1 MRSLA
6 FVLLVGASFASE
18 VPVRY
23 VLAVGE
29 FSGDRVCTAGTLVG
43 DTPCSEGYPGKFIE
57 GKTRYPKV
65 LKMIEGATAF
75 ADGSISG
82 VKSKSVLRTIGVPK
96 PLCRIK
102 LEGKADSDA
111 IECTQGRFEV
121 ECFEYEAKVYDEG
134 GESSYLETVGL
145 LLMIVPALGLN
156 WCAEMLLNWC
166 AEILDAA

>member
-6 FVLLVGASFASE
+6 FVLFVGASFASE

-29 FSGDRVCTAGTLVG
+29 FSGDRVYTAGTLVG

-57 GKTRYPKV
+57 GKTGYPKV
-65 LKMIEGATAF
+65 LKMVEGATAF

-121 ECFEYEAKVYDEG
+121 ECFEYEGKVYDEG

-145 LLMIVPALGLN
+145 LLMMVSALGLGH
-156 WCAEMLLNWC
+156 WLGGCAEKL
-166 AEILDAA
+166 EVKRD